1 MLEGS
6 EQEAIVQMMDTKY
19 SAAAHRTAAV
29 VIGALLLMG
38 CGSND
43 AQDDNE
49 PTAPPPMVE
58 PEPAED
64 AAASTEDIPIAEL
77 ADATW
82 VEETAAEHAIPQRAM
97 AAYAGAAL
105 RIAETRPECNLG
117 WNTLAGVGSVETA
130 HASIDESGLNA
141 QGVAEPAII
150 GPVLDGS
157 EGVMEVEDTDEG
169 EYDDDKQWDRA
180 VGPMQFL
187 PETWET
193 HAVDGNF
200 DGEID
205 PQQID
210 DAVLTAG
217 VYLCENAEDLTDDDE
232 WVQAVTTYNQS
243 LEYARDVAGIAES
256 YAGDTADE

>member
-1 MLEGS
+1 MTRET
-6 EQEAIVQMMDTKY
+6 IVQMRNTKR

-29 VIGALLLMG
+29 VLGALFLMG
-38 CGSND
+38 CGSD
-43 AQDDNE
+43 DPQDENE
-49 PTAPPPMVE
+49 RPEAPPLVE
-58 PEPAED
+58 PEPAEEHPE
-64 AAASTEDIPIAEL
+64 STDDVAISEL
-77 ADATW
+77 ADSQW

-117 WNTLAGVGSVETA
+117 WNTLAGVGSVETS
-130 HASIDESGLNA
+130 HASIDNSGLDA

-157 EGVMEVEDTDEG
+157 DGVMEVEDTDEG
-169 EYDDDKQWDRA
+169 QYDQDEQWDRA
-180 VGPMQFL
+180 IGPMQFL

-193 HAVDGNF
+193 YAVDGNA
-200 DGEID
+200 DGETD

-217 VYLCENAEDLTDDDE
+217 VYLCENAEDFTDDDQ

-243 LEYARDVAGIAES
+243 LDYARDVADIAAS
-256 YAGDTADE
+256 YAGDAAEEDN

>member
-1 MLEGS
+1 MRN
-6 EQEAIVQMMDTKY
+6 TKR

-29 VIGALLLMG
+29 VIGALSLVG

-43 AQDDNE
+43 DAQEDNE
-49 PTAPPPMVE
+49 PPAAPQKMDAEPVE
-58 PEPAED
+58 EH
-64 AAASTEDIPIAEL
+64 TEATDDVPIAEL

-82 VEETAAEHAIPQRAM
+82 VEETAAEHAIPQRAL

-117 WNTLAGVGSVETA
+117 WNTLAGIGSVETS
-130 HASIDESGLNA
+130 HASIDDSGLNA
-141 QGVAEPAII
+141 LGVAEPAII
-150 GPVLDGS
+150 GPLLDGS
-157 EGVMEVEDTDEG
+157 EGVMEVEDTDAG
-169 EYDDDKQWDRA
+169 EYDDDEQWDRA

-193 HAVDGNF
+193 HAVDGNL
-200 DGEID
+200 DGEMD

-217 VYLCENAEDLTDDDE
+217 VYLCETAEDLTDDDV
-232 WVQAVTTYNQS
+232 WVSAVTTYNQS
-243 LEYARDVAGIAES
+243 LEYARDVADIAAS
-256 YAGDTADE
+256 YADDAADEDN